1 MEFILTVLN
10 LPAASFVTMLA
21 SLTLPS
27 VIASASIADTKQV
40 ILLELHHF
48 GHI

>member
-1 MEFILTVLN
+1 MEFILIVLN
-10 LPAASFVTMLA
+10 LPAASFATMLA

-27 VIASASIADTKQV
+27 VTASASTADIRQV